1 MLISFP
7 CNYFK
12 LQFHSNMIQYARSN
26 DFINGNPVKPSASVW
41 LNGDQ
46 CKPNSI
52 CCVVLLR
59 CNPTQFLLHST
70 SIEMCIVT
78 IPQDGPIT
86 LCGAYLFEYIS
97 KTSSPSLQKFCKL
110 KQTEWLR
117 GEVARENKCTLQ
129 ITWGI
134 ENGGPNY
141 NNASCSFSHTY
152 MYLDIYVIFIYE
164 YWMCSVYYTPI
175 FIERWRYDNRE

>member
-12 LQFHSNMIQYARSN
+12 LHLHSNMIQYARSN
-26 DFINGNPVKPSASVW
+26 DFINGTPVKPSASVRF
-41 LNGDQ
+41 NGDQ
-46 CKPNSI
+46 CKPNCI
-52 CCVVLLR
+52 CCVLLLR

-70 SIEMCIVT
+70 SIKMCIVL

-86 LCGAYLFEYIS
+86 LCGAYFFHFS
-97 KTSSPSLQKFCKL
+97 KTYSPSLQKFCKL

-134 ENGGPNY
+134 ENGGRNH

-152 MYLDIYVIFIYE
+152 MYLDIWILNMQCILYTYIYWKME
-164 YWMCSVYYTPI
+164 M
-175 FIERWRYDNRE
+175 R